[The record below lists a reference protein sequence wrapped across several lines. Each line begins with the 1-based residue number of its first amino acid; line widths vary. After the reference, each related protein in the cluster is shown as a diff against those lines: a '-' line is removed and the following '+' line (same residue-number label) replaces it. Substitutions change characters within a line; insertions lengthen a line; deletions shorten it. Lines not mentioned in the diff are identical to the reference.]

1 MKNPQF
7 PAGVKPSIQATIT
20 EESGKKI
27 QLSNKDFL
35 ANSLCFKNGTTDQ
48 GSFTVGGGII
58 GSVSFSLINEGNIA
72 SAINYVN
79 ATVEISLTAG
89 GQTVD
94 MGKYWF
100 IDHTGNNNLV
110 KCDAYDAL
118 QIFDEHQLY
127 ESSITYPTTA
137 KSLAS
142 LLVTARGFKIT
153 GLPTVDVPI
162 NNPQNDDMTER
173 ECLRYLAQLLGMYV
187 VAKGD
192 TIVFGTYSRTTK
204 HDAGTS
210 FSHNLR
216 TEAIT
221 ITDVVVNA
229 NKQQAQQTAGAGGY
243 VVTVDNNPF
252 INEQNTALVQANL
265 DKNIKGLSF
274 HPGTYDIKANPA
286 IDAGDCLLVQTRDAR
301 YTAYVTNFSYKIQ
314 LQQAIKSDADNYIG
328 DRRISKKPKT
338 FIEIVKNATQSQIS
352 NDLKNPNSE
361 LSQAIGQGGSGSG
374 GSSSTLLVERAWITY
389 SDEFYPSGWK
399 PADGICGT
407 PVAVV
412 LYGAHHVHTD
422 ETNRY
427 KRYDDVAHIIF
438 KPFTLQG
445 IKKTGTT
452 VIKGIV
458 LMCHISLLHWYYRS
472 TSRAQLGAYYV
483 YNGLATCNVSVST
496 ENNEVKSI
504 DIHIIE
510 LHGSSYDNNSVAYEE
525 GSADLYTIVDSNY
538 GEGQNAGGH
547 IITGGNGC
555 FIQHTW
561 I

>member
-1 MKNPQF
+1 MKNAQF

-58 GSVSFSLINEGNIA
+58 GSVSFSLINEGNLA

-137 KSLAS
+137 KSLAQK
-142 LLVTARGFKIT
+142 LVTARGFKIT

-162 NNPQNDDMTER
+162 NNPRNDDMTER

-229 NKQQAQQTAGAGGY
+229 NKQQAQPTAGTGGY

-265 DKNIKGLSF
+265 NKNIRGLSF
-274 HPGTYDIKANPA
+274 HPGTYNIKANPA
-286 IDAGDCLLVQTRDAR
+286 IEAGDCLLVRTRDAQ
-301 YTAYVTNFSYKIQ
+301 YTAYVTNISYKIQ

-338 FIEIVKNATQSQIS
+338 FIEIVKNTTQSQIS

-374 GSSSTLLVERAWITY
+374 GLSLCIANDSFVIYQAELLKVFTDNHYVKLCYKGATSPARTFIGSQVAAIIKRIVVAELSEQLPARSNFILKEKTWTTAVLHDVMLETTIK
-389 SDEFYPSGWK
+389 DENDMDMKFFGDLRLSMRKEGVT
-399 PADGICGT
+399 AD
-407 PVAVV
+407 V
-412 LYGAHHVHTD
+412 
-422 ETNRY
+422 
-427 KRYDDVAHIIF
+427 
-438 KPFTLQG
+438 
-445 IKKTGTT
+445 
-452 VIKGIV
+452 
-458 LMCHISLLHWYYRS
+458 
-472 TSRAQLGAYYV
+472 
-483 YNGLATCNVSVST
+483 
-496 ENNEVKSI
+496 
-504 DIHIIE
+504 IIE
-510 LHGSSYDNNSVAYEE
+510 QFIAIDEQCK
-525 GSADLYTIVDSNY
+525 
-538 GEGQNAGGH
+538 GQTCILTARVQAGH
-547 IITGGNGC
+547 PFSPIRK
-555 FIQHTW
+555 W
-561 I
+561 IAVETPT

>member
-7 PAGVKPSIQATIT
+7 PAGVKPSVQAVIT
-20 EESGKKI
+20 EESGKRI

-35 ANSLCFKNGTTDQ
+35 ANSLCFKTGTTDQ

-58 GSVSFSLINEGNIA
+58 GSVSFSLINEGNLA

-79 ATVEISLTAG
+79 AAVEISLTAG

-100 IDHTGNNNLV
+100 VDHTGNNNLV

-137 KSLAS
+137 KSLAQK
-142 LLVTARGFKIT
+142 LVTARGFKIS

-162 NNPQNDDMTER
+162 NNPQNNDMTER

-229 NKQQAQQTAGAGGY
+229 NKQQAQQTAGTGGY

-252 INEQNTALVQANL
+252 VNEQNTALVQANL

-286 IDAGDCLLVQTRDAR
+286 IDAGDCLLVQTRDAQ
-301 YTAYVTNFSYKIQ
+301 YTAYVTNISYKIQ

-374 GSSSTLLVERAWITY
+374 AKSRYQIFDKIATPFYDISYVQPSHLTESVRLVVMRSGACKSEYHKLKRLDIQRFNIPVIIDEDRLTYEVAPGSIFAACNMTIDVDGEERFFRGSCTIILENGTVKKGSS
-389 SDEFYPSGWK
+389 F
-399 PADGICGT
+399 
-407 PVAVV
+407 
-412 LYGAHHVHTD
+412 
-422 ETNRY
+422 
-427 KRYDDVAHIIF
+427 DV
-438 KPFTLQG
+438 LQG
-445 IKKTGTT
+445 WLEVANFHGVVVNQPSSDIICISAES
-452 VIKGIV
+452 VDYIRINNADIRIV
-458 LMCHISLLHWYYRS
+458 
-472 TSRAQLGAYYV
+472 
-483 YNGLATCNVSVST
+483 
-496 ENNEVKSI
+496 VKS
-504 DIHIIE
+504 
-510 LHGSSYDNNSVAYEE
+510 
-525 GSADLYTIVDSNY
+525 
-538 GEGQNAGGH
+538 
-547 IITGGNGC
+547 
-555 FIQHTW
+555 
-561 I
+561 